1 MMTPISTT
9 QEVHALVSQTAT
21 SPTPGSWDT
30 ALIWVACRPWSSHRK
45 SECKTSAMGVSVL
58 DREMFTE
65 AAAARLL
72 SVPQTTLNYWLE
84 GGTHRGRQYKPVIR
98 EQPRGGRAPVT
109 WAEFVEAGLLREYR
123 RTHRVPMAELRAFI
137 DQMRQKLG
145 VPYPLADRRPYVSGK
160 DLLSE
165 AQDVAGLDADLCLV
179 AVVRGQYV
187 LTPAADSF
195 YKRVTWEGDLAAAW
209 RPHDDPQSP
218 VLMRPGTRFGLPAVK
233 GIKTEILWEHER
245 AGETVSE
252 IAEEFDLT
260 EDDVRWALAYET
272 SARTA
277 A

>member
-1 MMTPISTT
+1 
-9 QEVHALVSQTAT
+9 
-21 SPTPGSWDT
+21 
-30 ALIWVACRPWSSHRK
+30 
-45 SECKTSAMGVSVL
+45 MGVSVL
-58 DREMFTE
+58 DREMFSE

-72 SVPQTTLNYWLE
+72 GVSQATLNYWLE
-84 GGTHRGRQYKPVIR
+84 GGTYRGRQYKPVIR

-109 WAEFVEAGLLREYR
+109 WAEFVEAGLLRQYR
-123 RTHRVPMAELRAFI
+123 RIHRIPMAEVRAFI
-137 DQMRQKLG
+137 DQMRLKLG
-145 VPYPLADRRPYVSGK
+145 VPYPLAHQRPYASGK
-160 DLLSE
+160 ELLAE

-260 EDDVRWALAYET
+260 EDDVLWALAYET